1 MSPSRL
7 LWAPSD
13 QPDVP
18 WAALDTEPGQG
29 SGDHWSPFSCR
40 HTLSTGNFS
49 RPLFVSSAQE
59 PSCRGPESYADY
71 IKGRLSWLAARWV
84 RTKINRKLAKGA
96 HKHAGLGR
104 FCWGT
109 CGEFKLVL
117 HPTLSLF
124 SRLLKGKQ
132 TVRRWAPASERSH
145 GGRPHTSE
153 LSTAAVMAVQPVHS
167 SEVCS
172 SWPAGGSQMP
182 PQPPAMGTLLLDVWG
197 GVRRAHWGG
206 VRRAHFRPT
215 GWALS
220 HLPSIPNSA

>member
-1 MSPSRL
+1 MRPEEWGHRL

-84 RTKINRKLAKGA
+84 RTKTNRKLANGA

-104 FCWGT
+104 LCWGT

-117 HPTLSLF
+117 HPTLPLF
-124 SRLLKGKQ
+124 SRLLQEKTNGAALG
-132 TVRRWAPASERSH
+132 TGLRAFSRWASPR
-145 GGRPHTSE
+145 
-153 LSTAAVMAVQPVHS
+153 Q
-167 SEVCS
+167 
-172 SWPAGGSQMP
+172 
-182 PQPPAMGTLLLDVWG
+182 
-197 GVRRAHWGG
+197 
-206 VRRAHFRPT
+206 
-215 GWALS
+215 
-220 HLPSIPNSA
+220 